1 MRQRLKRSVSQAIV
15 WVDSGPIR
23 RKRLGV
29 YRRLKTSLEKARRD
43 EAHYEHEDLP
53 AFRSWLHRSFG
64 AQLSRIREQQAEV
77 EDKEGIVAEVR
88 DLMWHGN
95 LPPHVAYV
103 RLMKQRQSDAEE
115 LDGDPHDDFDAF
127 DEDDFEDFDP
137 KAFMRDFADAF
148 FNDAA
153 GGTFPNDGREDEAR
167 EAFHGLFGLEDLGQA
182 PLENNGTLKA
192 LYRGLAQRLHPD
204 RCDSHD
210 HESLEIW
217 HELQEAYTARDLDWL
232 RHVEAKCAIYEMH
245 HPYETAISTI
255 NELIEETRAM
265 LQSIRSYLRKV
276 KNDLSWGFSELNEQS
291 PERERAHAFLAA
303 DLNAT
308 EASLGEEMRHLD
320 EIIATFSLVP
330 KPRRK
335 RPRMATQ
342 RTQKPGN
349 PAKEKISEPKPEQ
362 MSFSF

>member
-1 MRQRLKRSVSQAIV
+1 MRRRIKRSVSRAIV
-15 WVDSGPIR
+15 WVDSSPIR

-43 EAHYEHEDLP
+43 EAHYEHEDLS

-64 AQLSRIREQQAEV
+64 TQLSRIREQQAEV
-77 EDKEGIVAEVR
+77 EDKEGLVAEVR
-88 DLMWHGN
+88 DLMWHEN

-103 RLMKQRQSDAEE
+103 RLMKQRQSDAKE

-137 KAFMRDFADAF
+137 KASMRDFADAF
-148 FNDAA
+148 FDDAA
-153 GGTFPNDGREDEAR
+153 GGTFPNDGQEDEAR
-167 EAFHGLFGLEDLGQA
+167 KAFHRLFGLEDLGQA

-204 RCDSHD
+204 HCDGHD

-217 HELQEAYTARDLDWL
+217 YELQEAYKERDLDWL
-232 RHVEAKCAIYEMH
+232 RRVEAKCAIYEMH

-276 KNDLSWGFSELNEQS
+276 KNDLSWGFSELNEHA
-291 PERERAHAFLAA
+291 PERKRAHVLLAA

-330 KPRRK
+330 KPRSK
-335 RPRMATQ
+335 RRRMATQ

-349 PAKEKISEPKPEQ
+349 PAKEKKSEPKPEQ